1 MSNSFTFGTIISI
14 LVALGLLV
22 TFGYV
27 ATQVDPP
34 AFEYAD
40 PTIERELIPLSE
52 FNKITDGSASF
63 LWEYRILDLTGQAFV
78 IVAAVICCLALIKQ
92 TESKH

>member
-1 MSNSFTFGTIISI
+1 MSKSFTFGSIITL
-14 LVALGLLV
+14 LVALGLLF
-22 TFGYV
+22 TFGYL

-34 AFEYAD
+34 AFDYVD
-40 PTIERELIPLSE
+40 PTMDRELIPLSE
-52 FNKITDGSASF
+52 FNKIADSSASF
-63 LWEYRILDLTGQAFV
+63 LWGYRILDLTGQAFV